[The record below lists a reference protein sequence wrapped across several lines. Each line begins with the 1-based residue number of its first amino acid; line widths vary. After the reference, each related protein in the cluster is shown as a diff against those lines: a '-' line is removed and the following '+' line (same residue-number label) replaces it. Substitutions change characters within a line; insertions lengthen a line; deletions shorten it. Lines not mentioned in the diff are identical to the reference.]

1 MDRHFG
7 MLLFDD
13 AMHFTKSI
21 LLCFALLL
29 LLKHRN
35 SDRLWRK
42 GSQISNCVAVIEF
55 FALGYTESGQSTVAS
70 RGNFQ
75 KFPLT
80 PKCKTGESSNST
92 LPLQKNL

>member
-1 MDRHFG
+1 VDRHFG

-13 AMHFTKSI
+13 VVHFTKSI
-21 LLCFALLL
+21 RPYFALL
-29 LLKHRN
+29 LLKHR
-35 SDRLWRK
+35 SCGRLWQK
-42 GSQISNCVAVIEF
+42 GSQISNCAAAIEF
-55 FALGYTESGQSTVAS
+55 FALGYRESGQSTVVS

-92 LPLQKNL
+92 LPQQKNL